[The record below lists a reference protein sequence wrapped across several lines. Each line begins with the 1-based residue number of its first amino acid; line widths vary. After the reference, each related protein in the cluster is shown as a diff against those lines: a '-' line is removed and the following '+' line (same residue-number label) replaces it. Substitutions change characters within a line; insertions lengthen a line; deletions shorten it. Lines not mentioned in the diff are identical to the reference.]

1 MLMRAQQF
9 NNLDYRRRQ
18 IDTLKVFNDNVVEVC
33 ELEEYCLHFESGG
46 RNFILTV
53 LLGINFPNE
62 RPKLILSPIV
72 QHVWVNASTGEVE
85 SAPGLLNY
93 SPHSD
98 LGRVV
103 QAVIREFER
112 FPPPV
117 IKANSPINIPTAN
130 NASMSA
136 AQQAMLQ
143 HTHHSLAHP
152 QPHHHPY
159 PPLQVA
165 KSLDSGTS
173 SGASNSTTSS
183 KETSPHDPSKSTS
196 PRLNE
201 SSFPNLSTLSL
212 DELKQLDNDPEFF
225 DDFIEEMS
233 VVQQLN
239 EELDSMI
246 NQVETISKENETK
259 ETHLVELKRKLS
271 DDVTTLKHLGEK
283 CDQLNKKYLKKSE
296 EYNPQ
301 HIRELLQIAASNADT
316 ECERHVEQFLNGKI
330 DVQTFLKSY
339 THCKKLSSERKAK
352 EERLGQ
358 QLTALER
365 AGI

>member
-33 ELEEYCLHFESGG
+33 DLEEYCIHFESGG
-46 RNFILTV
+46 RNFILSV
-53 LLGINFPNE
+53 LLGVNFPNE
-62 RPKLILSPIV
+62 KPKLVLSPLV
-72 QHVWVNASTGEVE
+72 QHLWVNASTGEVE

-112 FPPPV
+112 FPPPI
-117 IKANSPINIPTAN
+117 IKANSPINIPTFN
-130 NASMSA
+130 SS
-136 AQQAMLQ
+136 AQQTMLQ
-143 HTHHSLAHP
+143 QSHHHSHP
-152 QPHHHPY
+152 HHHHPY
-159 PPLQVA
+159 PLQVA

-173 SGASNSTTSS
+173 SGASNSTSSS

-201 SSFPNLSTLSL
+201 SNFPNLSTLSL
-212 DELKQLDNDPEFF
+212 EELKQLDNDPEFF

-246 NQVETISKENETK
+246 NQVESISKENETK

-283 CDQLNKKYLKKSE
+283 CDLLNKKYLKKSE

-330 DVQTFLKSY
+330 DVQTFLQSY

-358 QLTALER
+358 QLAALER